1 MTAGQL
7 LVDGY
12 DAAIAMK
19 RMLDSC
25 YIQKRSST
33 MLSLLLSPSWRQ
45 LLMLSV
51 LPVVTAQTLNTTI
64 PTTTGSGTGGGG
76 GALSLPPP
84 PQSCMVDTNCPPS
97 APQCLNNVCTIAAAN
112 PAAAAAT
119 TSSHSAFP
127 SGQSMIDAASNL
139 VLGTGGGSPSSSIR
153 PAPAAADST
162 SSPSARGCS
171 QCNLPSMCINN
182 VCQTPFTSSFFTL
195 PVILIFI
202 AVGLVVCGCGACLI
216 CFFFKCCCCAARSGA
231 KAGSRIALGSVK
243 GQSGDND
250 SIEARSRKGF
260 RTYHGGGAT
269 TPATGSHKPIDIL
282 SSEPAYTTS
291 AHYPYANGSRGKGP
305 APLPVNYQ
313 RPQDLFHLV
322 EEVVETVPIPLQK
335 QKPSIQDQSILQ
347 QQQQQQQYQQQQQQQ
362 QHAQQQYNLHQQ
374 QQYEQQQQQQYEQ
387 QQQQQQ
393 YEQQQQHRL
402 HSQPFQQHDPG
413 LISVPIYDN
422 QVMPGPPMPSS
433 HPYYDRHQLPSAN
446 TPFSPTSPLAYPY
459 NAQQQQQQQQQQ
471 PNMPPMFN
479 TNLPPAVQSAG
490 PVMSEMFDPPSTVG
504 FFAFW
509 DKFGWFHQGYT
520 DKYGVIHGG
529 VFDDEGR
536 FHFGKMG
543 ENDPVIVQPG
553 MMAKPDNGQGDESND
568 VQTLASS
575 NVSKHGFA
583 TATRDPYRDMDD
595 YVLPTADRHEKS
607 LHSPTWRGHDHEGGG
622 GGRADLT
629 LGADLTFSAA
639 MESQATDSRGVSILD
654 PSLLSP
660 TYFHPAGLSGPTSLA
675 GIPVYL
681 KHSRDATFDS
691 LAPQVSLREPSMTH
705 GSGGGGGGGSGLL
718 GKDMMD
724 EPDGFMN
731 ATRGK
736 RTETMNRS
744 LLTQTVGSMDVF
756 QDHSHTGTGN
766 DESLVHADDV
776 R

>member
-64 PTTTGSGTGGGG
+64 PTTT
-76 GALSLPPP
+76 
-84 PQSCMVDTNCPPS
+84 
-97 APQCLNNVCTIAAAN
+97 
-112 PAAAAAT
+112 
-119 TSSHSAFP
+119 
-127 SGQSMIDAASNL
+127 GQSMIDAASNL

-195 PVILIFI
+195 PVQKPVL
-202 AVGLVVCGCGACLI
+202 
-216 CFFFKCCCCAARSGA
+216 
-231 KAGSRIALGSVK
+231 IALGSVK

-322 EEVVETVPIPLQK
+322 EE
-335 QKPSIQDQSILQ
+335 
-347 QQQQQQQYQQQQQQQ
+347 
-362 QHAQQQYNLHQQ
+362 
-374 QQYEQQQQQQYEQ
+374 
-387 QQQQQQ
+387 
-393 YEQQQQHRL
+393 
-402 HSQPFQQHDPG
+402 
-413 LISVPIYDN
+413 
-422 QVMPGPPMPSS
+422 
-433 HPYYDRHQLPSAN
+433 
-446 TPFSPTSPLAYPY
+446 
-459 NAQQQQQQQQQQ
+459 
-471 PNMPPMFN
+471 
-479 TNLPPAVQSAG
+479 
-490 PVMSEMFDPPSTVG
+490 
-504 FFAFW
+504 
-509 DKFGWFHQGYT
+509 FGWFHQGYT

-705 GSGGGGGGGSGLL
+705 GSGGGGGGSGLL

>member
-64 PTTTGSGTGGGG
+64 PTTATTGTGTGGGGG

-112 PAAAAAT
+112 PAAAAAA

-335 QKPSIQDQSILQ
+335 QKP
-347 QQQQQQQYQQQQQQQ
+347 
-362 QHAQQQYNLHQQ
+362 
-374 QQYEQQQQQQYEQ
+374 
-387 QQQQQQ
+387 
-393 YEQQQQHRL
+393 
-402 HSQPFQQHDPG
+402 
-413 LISVPIYDN
+413 
-422 QVMPGPPMPSS
+422 
-433 HPYYDRHQLPSAN
+433 AN

-705 GSGGGGGGGSGLL
+705 GSGGGGGGGGSGLL